1 MMVYSMHMIY
11 ILCYFCTFVELTTS
25 ILYSSSFSMLN
36 GLSKTMTS
44 LTMLSFKE
52 LSFAMPPKPNMD
64 SILLPNAVWTFSL
77 TPSISDVIWF
87 VNPVVQR

>member
-1 MMVYSMHMIY
+1 
-11 ILCYFCTFVELTTS
+11 
-25 ILYSSSFSMLN
+25 MLN

-64 SILLPNAVWTFSL
+64 SILLPNAV
-77 TPSISDVIWF
+77 
-87 VNPVVQR
+87 